1 MTPDE
6 QRHHQQKIR
15 GAAQQDIS
23 DIDALAKNDPFNRYF
38 VGQINRLFQDEREMA
53 LTAKLPED
61 RDRARHRAVLLRELT
76 QMPAKHRES
85 AEKLLMTPLPQDR
98 GPVQVG

>member
-15 GAAQQDIS
+15 AAAQQDIS
-23 DIDALAKNDPFNRYF
+23 DIDALAKSEPFNRYF
-38 VGQINRLFQDEREMA
+38 VGQINRLFQEEREKA
-53 LTAKLPED
+53 LTGATGKE
-61 RDRARHRAVLLRELT
+61 RTKARHRAVLLRELT

-85 AEKLLMTPLPQDR
+85 AEKLLMTPPPQDR